1 MPYSWGVI
9 DQLPIATVVLL
20 CLAALL
26 AGWIDAV
33 AGGGG
38 IIQLP
43 ALLIGLPPSTPVAT
57 VSGTNKL
64 SSIAGTAV
72 ASGRYLRKV
81 RVHWPT
87 ALVVVGCGFI
97 GSAIGARLVQL
108 VPRTV
113 FTPLIVV
120 VVAVIGIYA
129 WRRPQLGQA
138 NKDKLRTRTY
148 WSLALALGLV
158 AGLWDGM
165 VGPGT
170 GVLLAV
176 GFAAVLGYAFLEAT
190 TMAKLANLA
199 TNLAALIVLGRAG
212 HVLWGLGA
220 CMAACNLI
228 GGALGSGMAI
238 RFGNRFIRVVLLV
251 AVAIIEAKLVYD
263 TVRLFLAA

>member
-1 MPYSWGVI
+1 MI
-9 DQLPIATVVLL
+9 DQLPLMTVGLL

-26 AGWIDAV
+26 AGWIDSV

-43 ALLIGLPPSTPVAT
+43 ALLIGLPGSTPVAT

-72 ASGRYLRKV
+72 ASGRYVRQV

-87 ALVVVGCGFI
+87 ALVVVGLGFI
-97 GSAIGARLVQL
+97 GSAIGARLVQH

-120 VVAVIGIYA
+120 VVAVVGVFA

-138 NKDKLRTRTY
+138 NKDKPHTPGY
-148 WSLALALGLV
+148 WQRAGVLGLA

-176 GFAAVLGYAFLEAT
+176 GFAAILGYAFLEAT

-212 HVLWGLGA
+212 HVLWALGA

-238 RFGNRFIRVVLLV
+238 RFGNGFIRVVLLI
-251 AVAIIEAKLVYD
+251 AVVVIEAKLVYD
-263 TVRLFLAA
+263 AVALFI

>member
-1 MPYSWGVI
+1 MI
-9 DQLPIATVVLL
+9 DQLPVVTVVLL

-43 ALLIGLPPSTPVAT
+43 ALLIGLPGAPVAT

-64 SSIAGTAV
+64 SSVAGTLV
-72 ASGRYLRKV
+72 ACGRYLRKV
-81 RVHWPT
+81 SVHWPT
-87 ALVVVGCGFI
+87 ALVVVGCGFL
-97 GSAIGARLVQL
+97 GSAIGAQLVQY

-120 VVAVIGIYA
+120 VVAAVGVYT
-129 WRRPQLGQA
+129 WRRPQLGQSDLA
-138 NKDKLRTRTY
+138 KPRNQSY
-148 WSLALALGLV
+148 WRLAMALGLT

-170 GVLLAV
+170 GVLLTV
-176 GFAAVLGYAFLEAT
+176 GFAAVLGYGFLQAT

-199 TNLAALIVLGRAG
+199 TNAAALIVLGQAG
-212 HVLWGLGA
+212 HVLWALGA

-238 RFGNRFIRVVLLV
+238 RFGNRFIRVVLLI
-251 AVAIIEAKLVYD
+251 AVVIIELKLIYD
-263 TVRLFLAA
+263 TILLLF